1 MTQSRLTWIRPP
13 PLNRAKQ
20 FRRRFYFVGLNEKK
34 ESLLP
39 SVTTTQCPLTL
50 NDLNEFN
57 KQGFLYW
64 TRGLKIGKYQL
75 WYILGYLPVLAR
87 GYSPHSMRV
96 DQSHESKTFNGL

>member
-20 FRRRFYFVGLNEKK
+20 FLRRFYFVGLNEKK
-34 ESLLP
+34 RIPS
-39 SVTTTQCPLTL
+39 SVTTTHCPLTL

-75 WYILGYLPVLAR
+75 GFILGYLPVLAR
-87 GYSPHSMRV
+87 GYSPHPMRV